1 MYFNTHAPYKLASFR
16 GIMQGNIYKSEDW
29 AEQGALQALQALGA
43 FSKLTHTTLP
53 CEKKGCVRAAPW
65 QMMLAGSPI
74 TTPFSAGAFGETIF
88 DAHSQPHRISQESI
102 GSTPRQTACLEGDGR
117 HAIIKR
123 PPEDARSKTRAS
135 NNSL

>member
-1 MYFNTHAPYKLASFR
+1 MHFNMHAPYKLASFR
-16 GIMQGNIYKSEDW
+16 GIMQGNIYEGEDW

-43 FSKLTHTTLP
+43 FSKLTHTKLP

-88 DAHSQPHRISQESI
+88 DAHSQPRKSI
-102 GSTPRQTACLEGDGR
+102 GITPRQTACLEGDGR
-117 HAIIKR
+117 HATIKR
-123 PPEDARSKTRAS
+123 PPEDARPKTRAS